1 MWVKAR
7 PSFFEKKEAKKLLF
21 GCRGPFNTT
30 YTREQKF
37 FGSFFQK
44 RTAFFCLLLATPA
57 QADPAPLSFTDAL
70 SLAYHTNPRLLAQ
83 RRQLD
88 QTDEGVPQALSGW
101 RPQVTV
107 TGSIGPALYQNNID
121 PQHDPERR
129 LPQDY
134 ELKLHQN
141 IYTSGRIR
149 AQTQQ
154 AEAQVSAG
162 RANLRST
169 EAEVLLAAGSAYLD
183 VVRDRQIV
191 TLNRN
196 QVRVQQDTVQASGV
210 ELAAGGLAPAD
221 LGQARARLG
230 TAQAQLA
237 SAEATLATS
246 EASFEHQVGQPP
258 GELTTT
264 ARLVATPL
272 VTLPPARDRAVA
284 LALAQNP
291 DVAASVAA
299 LDASRRGVDVERAG
313 LLPQFSLNG
322 LFGRLRD
329 TEIQELNQ
337 GVNAAQVTLDVS
349 VPLYQGGAEYSRIR
363 QAKEATYRL
372 DNLLDEA
379 RRQARQ
385 LSASAWDD
393 LQAARRRV
401 AAEQDAV
408 AGNQVAARGY
418 AQQQRAG
425 ERTLLDVLVVQ
436 QDLLAS
442 EVAEVAAEHDALVAR
457 LQLAAAV
464 GELDAAHL
472 HLGGEVYDPAMHYDA
487 VRGKWAGTTPPK

>member
-1 MWVKAR
+1 MA
-7 PSFFEKKEAKKLLF
+7 
-21 GCRGPFNTT
+21 
-30 YTREQKF
+30 
-37 FGSFFQK
+37 
-44 RTAFFCLLLATPA
+44 
-57 QADPAPLSFTDAL
+57 
-70 SLAYHTNPRLLAQ
+70 
-83 RRQLD
+83 
-88 QTDEGVPQALSGW
+88 
-101 RPQVTV
+101 
-107 TGSIGPALYQNNID
+107 
-121 PQHDPERR
+121 
-129 LPQDY
+129 
-134 ELKLHQN
+134 
-141 IYTSGRIR
+141 
-149 AQTQQ
+149 
-154 AEAQVSAG
+154 
-162 RANLRST
+162 
-169 EAEVLLAAGSAYLD
+169 
-183 VVRDRQIV
+183 
-191 TLNRN
+191 
-196 QVRVQQDTVQASGV
+196 
-210 ELAAGGLAPAD
+210 
-221 LGQARARLG
+221 
-230 TAQAQLA
+230 
-237 SAEATLATS
+237 
-246 EASFEHQVGQPP
+246 
-258 GELTTT
+258 
-264 ARLVATPL
+264 
-272 VTLPPARDRAVA
+272 LPPARDRAVA

-291 DVAASVAA
+291 DVAASAAA
-299 LDASRRGVDVERAG
+299 LEASRHGVDVERAG

-385 LSASAWDD
+385 LSSSAWDD

-408 AGNQVAARGY
+408 AGNQVAVRGY

-457 LQLAAAV
+457 LQLAASV

-472 HLGGEVYDPAMHYDA
+472 HLDGEVYDPAVHYDA